1 MIKQYQEKPLRD
13 LTFAIVGLGL
23 IGGSY
28 AKALRN
34 IKVRKI
40 LGMDISHGIA
50 RACLNANMIDETVE
64 ADGSNLKEADVIICS
79 VYPEA
84 IVGFVRQNVQNFAE
98 GMLMTDATGV
108 KGTMPHDIQAL
119 LPEGCEFIS
128 GHPMAGRQGS
138 GLGMSDAA
146 IFNNSNYIIVP
157 TEKNSPEAVRWLEE
171 FAKAPEAVRWLEE
184 FAKALGCARSVKVS
198 TEDHD
203 KIIAYTSDL
212 PHITAVALVNSASY
226 NENTQY
232 FIAGGFRDAT
242 RVADINP
249 DLWSDLFLSNRAN
262 VIAEIENYQNQLERW
277 KKAIE
282 NNDRET
288 LKEIMREAGPRRRQL
303 Y

>member
-34 IKVRKI
+34 LKVRKI

-50 RACLNANMIDETVE
+50 RACLNANMIDEVVE
-64 ADGSNLKEADVIICS
+64 EGGRNLKEADVIICS

-84 IVGFVRQNVQNFAE
+84 VVGFVRQNVQNFAE

-108 KGTMPHDIQAL
+108 KGTMPREIQEL
-119 LPEGCEFIS
+119 LPERCEFIS

-146 IFNNSNYIIVP
+146 NYIIVP
-157 TEKNSPEAVRWLEE
+157 TEKNTPEAVSWLED
-171 FAKAPEAVRWLEE
+171 

-198 TEDHD
+198 MEDHD

-249 DLWSDLFLSNRAN
+249 DLWSDLFLSNRDN
-262 VIAEIENYQNQLERW
+262 VIAEIENYQSQLERW
-277 KKAIE
+277 KKAIVE
-282 NNDRET
+282 NDRET
-288 LKEIMREAGPRRRQL
+288 LKKIMREAGPRRRML

>member
-1 MIKQYQEKPLRD
+1 MIRQYQEKPLRD

-34 IKVRKI
+34 LRVRKI

-50 RACLNANMIDETVE
+50 RACLNANMIDEVVE
-64 ADGSNLKEADVIICS
+64 EDGSNLKEADVIICS
-79 VYPEA
+79 IYPEA
-84 IVGFVRQNVQNFAE
+84 VVGFVRQNVQNFAE
-98 GMLMTDATGV
+98 GILMTDATGV
-108 KGTMPHDIQAL
+108 KGTMPREIQEL

-146 IFNNSNYIIVP
+146 IFTDSNYIIVP
-157 TEKNSPEAVRWLEE
+157 TEKNTPEAVRWLED
-171 FAKAPEAVRWLEE
+171 

-249 DLWSDLFLSNRAN
+249 DLWSDLFLSNRDN
-262 VIAEIENYQNQLERW
+262 VIAEIENYQSQLERW
-277 KKAIE
+277 KKAIME
-282 NNDRET
+282 YDRDA
-288 LKEIMREAGPRRRQL
+288 LKEIMREAGPRRRML

>member
-1 MIKQYQEKPLRD
+1 MNKQYQEKPLRD

-34 IKVRKI
+34 LKVRKI

-50 RACLNANMIDETVE
+50 RACLNANMIDEVVE
-64 ADGSNLKEADVIICS
+64 EDGSNLKEADVIICS
-79 VYPEA
+79 IYPEA
-84 IVGFVRQNVQNFAE
+84 VVGFVRQNVQNFAE
-98 GMLMTDATGV
+98 GILMTDATGV
-108 KGTMPHDIQAL
+108 KGTMPREIQEL

-157 TEKNSPEAVRWLEE
+157 TEKNTPEAVS
-171 FAKAPEAVRWLEE
+171 WLEE

-198 TEDHD
+198 MEDHD

-249 DLWSDLFLSNRAN
+249 DLWSDLFLANRDN
-262 VIAEIENYQNQLERW
+262 VIAEIENYQSQLERW
-277 KKAIE
+277 KKAIVE
-282 NNDRET
+282 YDRDT
-288 LKEIMREAGPRRRQL
+288 LKEIMREAGPRRRIL

>member
-34 IKVRKI
+34 LRVRKI

-50 RACLNANMIDETVE
+50 RACLNANMIDEVVE
-64 ADGSNLKEADVIICS
+64 EDGSNLKEADVIICS
-79 VYPEA
+79 IYPEA
-84 IVGFVRQNVQNFAE
+84 VVGFVRQNVQNFAE
-98 GMLMTDATGV
+98 GILMTDATGV
-108 KGTMPHDIQAL
+108 KGTMPGEIQEL

-146 IFNNSNYIIVP
+146 IFTDSNYIIVP
-157 TEKNSPEAVRWLEE
+157 TEKNTPEAVN
-171 FAKAPEAVRWLEE
+171 WLEE

-198 TEDHD
+198 MEDHD

-249 DLWSDLFLSNRAN
+249 DLWSDLFLSNREN
-262 VIAEIENYQNQLERW
+262 VIAEIENYQSQLERW
-277 KKAIE
+277 KKAIVE
-282 NNDRET
+282 YDRDT
-288 LKEIMREAGPRRRQL
+288 LKEIMREAGPRRRML

>member
-1 MIKQYQEKPLRD
+1 MIKQYQEKPLQD

-34 IKVRKI
+34 LRVRKI

-50 RACLNANMIDETVE
+50 RACLNANMIDEVVAE
-64 ADGSNLKEADVIICS
+64 DGRNLKEADVIICS

-84 IVGFVRQNVQNFAE
+84 VMSFVRQNVQNFSE

-108 KGTMPHDIQAL
+108 KGTMPREIQEL

-157 TEKNSPEAVRWLEE
+157 TEKNTPEAVS
-171 FAKAPEAVRWLEE
+171 WLEE

-198 TEDHD
+198 MEDHD

-212 PHITAVALVNSASY
+212 PHITAVALVNSSSY

-249 DLWSDLFLSNRAN
+249 DLWSDLFLSNREN
-262 VIAEIENYQNQLERW
+262 VIAEIENYQSQLERW
-277 KKAIE
+277 KKAIVE
-282 NNDRET
+282 NDREA
-288 LKEIMREAGPRRRQL
+288 LKEIMREAGPRRRML

>member
-171 FAKAPEAVRWLEE
+171 FAKA
-184 FAKALGCARSVKVS
+184 LGCARSVKVS

-282 NNDRET
+282 DNDRET

>member
-34 IKVRKI
+34 LKVRKI

-50 RACLNANMIDETVE
+50 RACLSANMIDEVIE

-119 LPEGCEFIS
+119 LPESCEFIS

-157 TEKNSPEAVRWLEE
+157 TEKNS
-171 FAKAPEAVRWLEE
+171 PEAVRWLEE

-262 VIAEIENYQNQLERW
+262 VIAEIENYQKQLERW

-282 NNDRET
+282 DNDREM

>member
-34 IKVRKI
+34 LKVRKI

-50 RACLNANMIDETVE
+50 RACLNANMIDEVIE

-119 LPEGCEFIS
+119 LPESCEFIS

-157 TEKNSPEAVRWLEE
+157 TEKNS
-171 FAKAPEAVRWLEE
+171 PEAVRWLEE

-262 VIAEIENYQNQLERW
+262 VISEIENYQSQLERW

-282 NNDRET
+282 DNDRET

>member
-34 IKVRKI
+34 LKVRKI

-50 RACLNANMIDETVE
+50 RACLNANMIDEVVE
-64 ADGSNLKEADVIICS
+64 EDGRNLKEADVIICS

-84 IVGFVRQNVQNFAE
+84 VMSFVRQNVQNFSE

-108 KGTMPHDIQAL
+108 KGTMPREIQEL

-157 TEKNSPEAVRWLEE
+157 TEKNTPEAVSWLED
-171 FAKAPEAVRWLEE
+171 

-198 TEDHD
+198 MEDHD

-249 DLWSDLFLSNRAN
+249 DLWSDLFLSNRDN
-262 VIAEIENYQNQLERW
+262 VIAEIENYQSQLERW
-277 KKAIE
+277 KKAIVE
-282 NNDRET
+282 NDRET
-288 LKEIMREAGPRRRQL
+288 LKKIMREAGPRRRML

>member
-13 LTFAIVGLGL
+13 STFAIVGLGL

-34 IKVRKI
+34 LKVRKI

-50 RACLNANMIDETVE
+50 RACLNANMIDEVVE
-64 ADGSNLKEADVIICS
+64 EGGRNLKEADVIICS

-84 IVGFVRQNVQNFAE
+84 VVGFVRQNVQNFAE

-108 KGTMPHDIQAL
+108 KGTMPREIQEL

-157 TEKNSPEAVRWLEE
+157 TEKNTPEAVSWLED
-171 FAKAPEAVRWLEE
+171 

-198 TEDHD
+198 MEDHD

-249 DLWSDLFLSNRAN
+249 DLWSDLFLSNRDN
-262 VIAEIENYQNQLERW
+262 VIAEIENYQSQLERW
-277 KKAIE
+277 KKAIVE
-282 NNDRET
+282 NDRET
-288 LKEIMREAGPRRRQL
+288 LKKIMREAGPRRRML

>member
-1 MIKQYQEKPLRD
+1 MAGKYLEKPLQD

-34 IKVRKI
+34 LKVRRI
-40 LGMDISHGIA
+40 MGMDISHGIA
-50 RACLNANMIDETVE
+50 RACLNANMIDEIVE
-64 ADGSNLKEADVIICS
+64 EDGSNLKEADVIICS

-84 IVGFVRQNVQNFAE
+84 MVDFVRKNITCFAE
-98 GMLMTDATGV
+98 GMLLTDATGV
-108 KGTMPHDIQAL
+108 KGTIPCEIQAM
-119 LPEGCEFIS
+119 LPEGCEFLS

-146 IFNNSNYIIVP
+146 IFINSNYIIVP
-157 TEKNSPEAVRWLEE
+157 TDQNTPEAIAWLEN
-171 FAKAPEAVRWLEE
+171 FAKAI
-184 FAKALGCARSVKVS
+184 GCAHSVKVS
-198 TEDHD
+198 MEDHD

-249 DLWSDLFLSNRAN
+249 ELWSDLFLSNREN
-262 VIAEIENYQNQLERW
+262 VIAEIENYQKQLERW
-277 KKAIE
+277 KQAIAD
-282 NNDRET
+282 NDRDA
-288 LKEIMREAGPRRRQL
+288 LKEIMREAGPRRRML

>member
-1 MIKQYQEKPLRD
+1 MIKQYLEKPLRD

-34 IKVRKI
+34 LRARKI

-50 RACLNANMIDETVE
+50 RACLNANMIDEVVE

-84 IVGFVRQNVQNFAE
+84 VMGFVRQNVQNFAE

-108 KGTMPHDIQAL
+108 KGTMPREIQEL
-119 LPEGCEFIS
+119 LPENCEFIS

-157 TEKNSPEAVRWLEE
+157 TEKNSPEAVSWLED
-171 FAKAPEAVRWLEE
+171 

-198 TEDHD
+198 MEDHD

-249 DLWSDLFLSNRAN
+249 DLWSDLFLSNREN
-262 VIAEIENYQNQLERW
+262 VIAEIENYQSQLERW
-277 KKAIE
+277 KKAIVE
-282 NNDRET
+282 YDRET
-288 LKEIMREAGPRRRQL
+288 LKEIMREAGPRRRML

>member
-34 IKVRKI
+34 LKVRKI

-50 RACLNANMIDETVE
+50 RACLNANMIDEIVE

-84 IVGFVRQNVQNFAE
+84 IVGFVRQNVQNIAE

-157 TEKNSPEAVRWLEE
+157 TEKNS
-171 FAKAPEAVRWLEE
+171 PEAVRWLEE

>member
-34 IKVRKI
+34 LKVRKI

-50 RACLNANMIDETVE
+50 RACLNANMIDEVVE
-64 ADGSNLKEADVIICS
+64 EGGRNLKEADVIICS
-79 VYPEA
+79 VYPGA
-84 IVGFVRQNVQNFAE
+84 VVGFVRQQVANFAE

-108 KGTMPHDIQAL
+108 KGTMPREIQEL

-157 TEKNSPEAVRWLEE
+157 TEKNTPEAVSWLED
-171 FAKAPEAVRWLEE
+171 

-198 TEDHD
+198 MEDHD

-249 DLWSDLFLSNRAN
+249 DLWSDLFLSNRDN
-262 VIAEIENYQNQLERW
+262 VIAEIENYQSQLERW
-277 KKAIE
+277 KKAIVE
-282 NNDRET
+282 NDRET
-288 LKEIMREAGPRRRQL
+288 LKKIMREAGPRRRML

>member
-34 IKVRKI
+34 LRVRKI

-50 RACLNANMIDETVE
+50 RACLNANMIDEVVE
-64 ADGSNLKEADVIICS
+64 EDGSNLKEADVIICS
-79 VYPEA
+79 IYPEA
-84 IVGFVRQNVQNFAE
+84 VVGFVRQNVQNFAE
-98 GMLMTDATGV
+98 GILMTDATGV
-108 KGTMPHDIQAL
+108 KGTMPGEIQEL

-157 TEKNSPEAVRWLEE
+157 TEKNTPEAVRWLED
-171 FAKAPEAVRWLEE
+171 

-198 TEDHD
+198 AEDHD

-212 PHITAVALVNSASY
+212 PHITAVAPVNSASY

-249 DLWSDLFLSNRAN
+249 DLWSDLFLSNRDN
-262 VIAEIENYQNQLERW
+262 VIAEIENYQSQLERW
-277 KKAIE
+277 KKAIAE
-282 NNDRET
+282 YDRDA
-288 LKEIMREAGPRRRQL
+288 LKEIMREAGPRRRML

>member
-1 MIKQYQEKPLRD
+1 MIKQYQEKPLRE

-34 IKVRKI
+34 LKVRKI

-50 RACLNANMIDETVE
+50 RACLNANMIDEVVE
-64 ADGSNLKEADVIICS
+64 TDGSNLKEADVIICS

-84 IVGFVRQNVQNFAE
+84 VVGFVRQNLQNFAE

-108 KGTMPHDIQAL
+108 KGTMPREIQEL

-157 TEKNSPEAVRWLEE
+157 TEKNTPEAVRWLED
-171 FAKAPEAVRWLEE
+171 FAKV
-184 FAKALGCARSVKVS
+184 LGCARSVKVS

-249 DLWSDLFLSNRAN
+249 DLWSDLFLSNREN
-262 VIAEIENYQNQLERW
+262 VIAEIENYQSQLERW
-277 KKAIE
+277 KKAILE
-282 NNDRET
+282 NDREA
-288 LKEIMREAGPRRRQL
+288 LKAIMREAGPRRRML

>member
-34 IKVRKI
+34 LKVRKI

-50 RACLNANMIDETVE
+50 RACLNANMIDEIVE
-64 ADGSNLKEADVIICS
+64 ADGSSLKEADVIICS

-84 IVGFVRQNVQNFAE
+84 IVSFVQQNVQNFAE

-146 IFNNSNYIIVP
+146 IFDNSNYIIVP
-157 TEKNSPEAVRWLEE
+157 TEKNTPEAVS
-171 FAKAPEAVRWLEE
+171 WLEE

-198 TEDHD
+198 MEDHD

-262 VIAEIENYQNQLERW
+262 VIAEIENYQSQLERW

-282 NNDRET
+282 DNDRET

>member
-13 LTFAIVGLGL
+13 LTFSIVGLGL

-34 IKVRKI
+34 LKVRKI

-50 RACLNANMIDETVE
+50 RACLNANMIDEVVE
-64 ADGSNLKEADVIICS
+64 EDGRNLKEADVIICS

-84 IVGFVRQNVQNFAE
+84 VVGFVRQNVQNFAE

-108 KGTMPHDIQAL
+108 KGTMPREIQEL

-157 TEKNSPEAVRWLEE
+157 TEKNTPEAVSWLED
-171 FAKAPEAVRWLEE
+171 

-198 TEDHD
+198 MEDHD

-249 DLWSDLFLSNRAN
+249 DLWSDLFLSNRDN
-262 VIAEIENYQNQLERW
+262 VIAEIENYQSQLERW
-277 KKAIE
+277 KKAIVE
-282 NNDRET
+282 NDRET
-288 LKEIMREAGPRRRQL
+288 LKEIMREAGPRRRML

>member
-34 IKVRKI
+34 LKVRKI

-50 RACLNANMIDETVE
+50 RACLNANMIDEVIE

-108 KGTMPHDIQAL
+108 KGTMPHEIQAL

-157 TEKNSPEAVRWLEE
+157 TEKNT
-171 FAKAPEAVRWLEE
+171 PEAVRWLEE

>member
-1 MIKQYQEKPLRD
+1 MAGKYLEKPLQD

-34 IKVRKI
+34 LKVRRI
-40 LGMDISHGIA
+40 MGMDISHGIA
-50 RACLNANMIDETVE
+50 RACLNANMIDEIVE
-64 ADGSNLKEADVIICS
+64 EDGSNLKEADVIICS

-84 IVGFVRQNVQNFAE
+84 MVDFVRKNITCFAE

-108 KGTMPHDIQAL
+108 KGTIPCEIQAM
-119 LPEGCEFIS
+119 LPEGCEFLS

-146 IFNNSNYIIVP
+146 IFINSNYIIVP
-157 TEKNSPEAVRWLEE
+157 TDQNTPEAIAWLED
-171 FAKAPEAVRWLEE
+171 FAKAI
-184 FAKALGCARSVKVS
+184 GCARSVKVS
-198 TEDHD
+198 MEDHD

-249 DLWSDLFLSNRAN
+249 ELWSDLFLSNREN
-262 VIAEIENYQNQLERW
+262 VIAEIENYQKQLERW
-277 KKAIE
+277 KQAIAD
-282 NNDRET
+282 NDRDA
-288 LKEIMREAGPRRRQL
+288 LKEIMREAGPRRRML

>member
-34 IKVRKI
+34 LKVRKI
-40 LGMDISHGIA
+40 LGMDISDCIA
-50 RACLNANMIDETVE
+50 GACRNANMIDEIVE

-84 IVGFVRQNVQNFAE
+84 IVSFVQQNVQNFAE

-108 KGTMPHDIQAL
+108 KGTMPHEIQAL

-157 TEKNSPEAVRWLEE
+157 TEKNS
-171 FAKAPEAVRWLEE
+171 PEAVRWLEE

-282 NNDRET
+282 DNDRET

>member
-1 MIKQYQEKPLRD
+1 MIKQYQEEPLRD

-34 IKVRKI
+34 LKVRKI

-50 RACLNANMIDETVE
+50 RACLNANMIDEVVE
-64 ADGSNLKEADVIICS
+64 EGGRNLKEADVIICS

-84 IVGFVRQNVQNFAE
+84 VVGFVRQNVQNFAE

-108 KGTMPHDIQAL
+108 KGTMPREIQEL

-157 TEKNSPEAVRWLEE
+157 TEKNTPEAVSWLED
-171 FAKAPEAVRWLEE
+171 

-198 TEDHD
+198 MEDHD

-249 DLWSDLFLSNRAN
+249 DLWSDLFLSNRDN
-262 VIAEIENYQNQLERW
+262 VIAEIENYQSQLERW
-277 KKAIE
+277 KKAIVE
-282 NNDRET
+282 NDRET
-288 LKEIMREAGPRRRQL
+288 LKKIMREAGPRRRML

>member
-34 IKVRKI
+34 LKVRKI

-50 RACLNANMIDETVE
+50 RACLNANMIDEVIE

-108 KGTMPHDIQAL
+108 KGTMPQDIQAL
-119 LPEGCEFIS
+119 LPESCEFIS

-171 FAKAPEAVRWLEE
+171 FAKAL
-184 FAKALGCARSVKVS
+184 
-198 TEDHD
+198 
-203 KIIAYTSDL
+203 IAYTSDL

-282 NNDRET
+282 DNDRET

>member
-1 MIKQYQEKPLRD
+1 MLKNYQEKPLQD

-34 IKVRKI
+34 LRVKKI
-40 LGMDISHGIA
+40 LGMDISQGIA
-50 RACLNANMIDETVE
+50 RACLNANMIDEVVE
-64 ADGSNLKEADVIICS
+64 ADGSNLQEADVIICS

-84 IVGFVRQNVQNFAE
+84 MVGFVKQNVQNFTE

-108 KGTMPHDIQAL
+108 KGTMPRKIQEL

-157 TEKNSPEAVRWLEE
+157 TERNTPEAVS
-171 FAKAPEAVRWLEE
+171 WLEE

-249 DLWSDLFLSNRAN
+249 DLWSDLFLSNRDN
-262 VIAEIENYQNQLERW
+262 VISEIENYQNQLERW
-277 KKAIE
+277 KKAIKE
-282 NNDRET
+282 NDRDA
-288 LKEIMREAGPRRRQL
+288 LKKIMREAGPRRRSL

>member
-50 RACLNANMIDETVE
+50 RACLNANMIDEVIE

-119 LPEGCEFIS
+119 LPESCEFIS

-157 TEKNSPEAVRWLEE
+157 TEKNT
-171 FAKAPEAVRWLEE
+171 PEAVRWLEE

-262 VIAEIENYQNQLERW
+262 VIAEIENYQKQLERW
-277 KKAIE
+277 KNAIE
-282 NNDRET
+282 DNDRET

>member
-1 MIKQYQEKPLRD
+1 MVKQYQEKPLRN

-34 IKVRKI
+34 LKVRKI

-50 RACLNANMIDETVE
+50 RACLNANMIDEVVE
-64 ADGSNLKEADVIICS
+64 EDGSNLKEADVIICS

-84 IVGFVRQNVQNFAE
+84 VMGFVRQNVQNFAE

-108 KGTMPHDIQAL
+108 KGTMPREIQEL

-138 GLGMSDAA
+138 GLGMSEAA

-157 TEKNSPEAVRWLEE
+157 TEKNTPEAVSWLEE
-171 FAKAPEAVRWLEE
+171 FAKV
-184 FAKALGCARSVKVS
+184 LGCARSVKVS
-198 TEDHD
+198 MEDHD

-232 FIAGGFRDAT
+232 FIAGGFRDAS

-249 DLWSDLFLSNRAN
+249 DLWSDLFLSNRDN
-262 VIAEIENYQNQLERW
+262 VIAEIENYQSQLERW
-277 KKAIE
+277 KKAIVE
-282 NNDRET
+282 NDREA
-288 LKEIMREAGPRRRQL
+288 LKEIMREAGLRRRML

>member
-34 IKVRKI
+34 LRVRKI

-50 RACLNANMIDETVE
+50 RACLNANMIDEVVE
-64 ADGSNLKEADVIICS
+64 KDGSNLKEADVIICS

-84 IVGFVRQNVQNFAE
+84 VVGFVRQNVQNFAE

-108 KGTMPHDIQAL
+108 KGTMPGEIQEL

-157 TEKNSPEAVRWLEE
+157 TEKNTPEAVRWLED
-171 FAKAPEAVRWLEE
+171 FAKV
-184 FAKALGCARSVKVS
+184 LGCARSVKVS
-198 TEDHD
+198 AEDHD

-249 DLWSDLFLSNRAN
+249 DLWSDLFLSNRDN
-262 VIAEIENYQNQLERW
+262 VIAEIENYQSQLERW
-277 KKAIE
+277 KKAIVE
-282 NNDRET
+282 NDREM
-288 LKEIMREAGPRRRQL
+288 LKEIMREAGPRRRML

>member
-1 MIKQYQEKPLRD
+1 MIKQYQEKPLRE

-34 IKVRKI
+34 LKVRKI

-50 RACLNANMIDETVE
+50 RACLNANMIDEVVE
-64 ADGSNLKEADVIICS
+64 EDGSNLKEADIIICS

-84 IVGFVRQNVQNFAE
+84 VMGFVRQNVQNFAE

-108 KGTMPHDIQAL
+108 KGTMPREIQEL

-138 GLGMSDAA
+138 GLGMSEAA

-157 TEKNSPEAVRWLEE
+157 TEKNTPEAVS
-171 FAKAPEAVRWLEE
+171 WLEE

-198 TEDHD
+198 MEDHD

-249 DLWSDLFLSNRAN
+249 DLWSDLFLSNRDN
-262 VIAEIENYQNQLERW
+262 VIAEIENYQSQLERW
-277 KKAIE
+277 KKAIVE
-282 NNDRET
+282 NDREA
-288 LKEIMREAGPRRRQL
+288 LKEIMREAGPRRRML

>member
-1 MIKQYQEKPLRD
+1 MIKQYQEKPLRE
-13 LTFAIVGLGL
+13 LNFAIVGLGL

-34 IKVRKI
+34 LKVRKI

-50 RACLNANMIDETVE
+50 RACLNANMIDEVVE
-64 ADGSNLKEADVIICS
+64 EDGSNLKEADIIICS

-84 IVGFVRQNVQNFAE
+84 VMGFVRQNVHNFAE

-108 KGTMPHDIQAL
+108 KGTMPREIQEL

-157 TEKNSPEAVRWLEE
+157 TEKNTPEAVNWLEE
-171 FAKAPEAVRWLEE
+171 FAKT
-184 FAKALGCARSVKVS
+184 LGCARSVKVS
-198 TEDHD
+198 MEDHD

-249 DLWSDLFLSNRAN
+249 DLWSDLFLSNRDN
-262 VIAEIENYQNQLERW
+262 VIAEIENYQSQLERW
-277 KKAIE
+277 KKAIVE
-282 NNDRET
+282 SDREA
-288 LKEIMREAGPRRRQL
+288 LKEIMREAGPRRRML

>member
-34 IKVRKI
+34 LKVRKI

-50 RACLNANMIDETVE
+50 RACLNANMIDEVIE

-119 LPEGCEFIS
+119 LPESCEFIS

-157 TEKNSPEAVRWLEE
+157 TEKNS
-171 FAKAPEAVRWLEE
+171 PEAVRWLEE

-262 VIAEIENYQNQLERW
+262 VIAEIENYQKQMERW

-282 NNDRET
+282 NNDREA

>member
-34 IKVRKI
+34 LKVRKI

-50 RACLNANMIDETVE
+50 RACLNASMIDETVE

-157 TEKNSPEAVRWLEE
+157 TEKNS
-171 FAKAPEAVRWLEE
+171 PEAVRWLEE

>member
-1 MIKQYQEKPLRD
+1 MIKQYQEKPLQD

-34 IKVRKI
+34 LRVRKI

-50 RACLNANMIDETVE
+50 RACLNANMIDEVVAE
-64 ADGSNLKEADVIICS
+64 DGRNLKEADVIIFS

-84 IVGFVRQNVQNFAE
+84 VMSFVRQNVQNFSE

-108 KGTMPHDIQAL
+108 KGTMPREIQEL

-157 TEKNSPEAVRWLEE
+157 TEKNTPEAVS
-171 FAKAPEAVRWLEE
+171 WLEE

-198 TEDHD
+198 MEDHD

-226 NENTQY
+226 NKNTQY

-249 DLWSDLFLSNRAN
+249 DLWSDLFLSNREN
-262 VIAEIENYQNQLERW
+262 VIAEIENYQSQLERW
-277 KKAIE
+277 KKAIVE
-282 NNDRET
+282 NDREA
-288 LKEIMREAGPRRRQL
+288 LKEIMREAGPRRRML

>member
-1 MIKQYQEKPLRD
+1 MVKKYQEKPLRD

-34 IKVRKI
+34 LKVRKI

-50 RACLNANMIDETVE
+50 RACLNANMIDEVVE
-64 ADGSNLKEADVIICS
+64 EDGSNLKEADVIICS

-84 IVGFVRQNVQNFAE
+84 VMGFVRQNVQNFAE

-108 KGTMPHDIQAL
+108 KGTMPREIQEL

-138 GLGMSDAA
+138 GLGMSEAA

-157 TEKNSPEAVRWLEE
+157 TEKNTPEAVS
-171 FAKAPEAVRWLEE
+171 WLEE

-198 TEDHD
+198 MEDHD

-249 DLWSDLFLSNRAN
+249 DLWSDLFLSNRDN
-262 VIAEIENYQNQLERW
+262 VIAEIENYQSQLERW
-277 KKAIE
+277 KKAIVE
-282 NNDRET
+282 SDREA
-288 LKEIMREAGPRRRQL
+288 LKEIMREAGPRRRML

>member
-1 MIKQYQEKPLRD
+1 MIKQYQEKPLRE

-34 IKVRKI
+34 LKVRKI

-50 RACLNANMIDETVE
+50 RACLNANMIDEVVE
-64 ADGSNLKEADVIICS
+64 EDGSNLKEADNIICS

-84 IVGFVRQNVQNFAE
+84 VMGFVRQNVHNFAE

-108 KGTMPHDIQAL
+108 KGTMPREIQEL

-157 TEKNSPEAVRWLEE
+157 TEKNTPEAVNWLEE
-171 FAKAPEAVRWLEE
+171 FAKT
-184 FAKALGCARSVKVS
+184 LGCARSVKVS
-198 TEDHD
+198 MEDHD

-249 DLWSDLFLSNRAN
+249 DLWSDLFLSNRDN
-262 VIAEIENYQNQLERW
+262 VIAEIENYQSQLERW
-277 KKAIE
+277 KKAIVE
-282 NNDRET
+282 SDREA
-288 LKEIMREAGPRRRQL
+288 LKEIMREAGPRRRML

>member
-1 MIKQYQEKPLRD
+1 MIKQYQEKPMQD
-13 LTFAIVGLGL
+13 LIFAIVGLGL

-34 IKVRKI
+34 LRVRKI

-50 RACLNANMIDETVE
+50 RACLNANMIDEVVAE
-64 ADGSNLKEADVIICS
+64 DGRNLKEADVIICS

-84 IVGFVRQNVQNFAE
+84 VMSFVRQNVQNFAE

-108 KGTMPHDIQAL
+108 KGTMPREIQEL
-119 LPEGCEFIS
+119 LPEGCEFVS

-157 TEKNSPEAVRWLEE
+157 TEKNTPEAVS
-171 FAKAPEAVRWLEE
+171 WLEE

-198 TEDHD
+198 MEDHD

-226 NENTQY
+226 NKNTQY

-249 DLWSDLFLSNRAN
+249 DLWSDLFLSNREN
-262 VIAEIENYQNQLERW
+262 VIAEIENYQSQLERW
-277 KKAIE
+277 KKAIVE
-282 NNDRET
+282 NDREA
-288 LKEIMREAGPRRRQL
+288 LKEIMREAGPRRRML

>member
-1 MIKQYQEKPLRD
+1 ML
-13 LTFAIVGLGL
+13 
-23 IGGSY
+23 S
-28 AKALRN
+28 
-34 IKVRKI
+34 VR
-40 LGMDISHGIA
+40 G
-50 RACLNANMIDETVE
+50 
-64 ADGSNLKEADVIICS
+64 DVIICS
-79 VYPEA
+79 FYPEA
-84 IVGFVRQNVQNFAE
+84 VMSFVRNNVQNFSE

-108 KGTMPHDIQAL
+108 KGTMPLEIQEM
-119 LPEGCEFIS
+119 LPADCEFIS

-157 TEKNSPEAVRWLEE
+157 TEKNTPEAVRWLEE
-171 FAKAPEAVRWLEE
+171 FAN
-184 FAKALGCARSVKVS
+184 ALGCARSVKVS
-198 TEDHD
+198 MEDHD

-249 DLWSDLFLSNRAN
+249 ELWSDLFLANRDN

-277 KKAIE
+277 KKAIVE
-282 NNDRET
+282 KDRDA
-288 LKEIMREAGPRRRQL
+288 LKKIMREAGPRRRML